1 MKKIKYSYI
10 VICIILLT
18 SCSDYLDRLP
28 LNGVSSDTEI
38 NTEQAIALTNAAYQP
53 IQWMNLYNM
62 RLWTLDIVAGN
73 SIVGGDGGTD
83 GIETTQFANFITTP
97 DNQIALDIWRG
108 ANPGILRSN
117 LVLEKV
123 PDLDIPSSIKE
134 RCLGEAYFLRA
145 HYYFILVRMY
155 GGVPLILTP
164 PEPGKEITS
173 PRTSPDII
181 YQQIISDCENAIN
194 LLPEKSSY
202 SDSDKGRICKEAA
215 LTMLAKVY
223 LTLGRNYND
232 VVNICKQITA
242 MGYDLSKCKYADNF
256 DASIKNN
263 PESIFE
269 VQYTGSSAYD
279 FNGNDNQASWLSTF
293 MGPRNSG
300 FVAGSYGWN
309 LPNQEFVDSYEP
321 GDMRKDLTV
330 FYDGCP
336 DFDGKKYL
344 PSYSL
349 TGYNVR
355 KFLVS
360 INTIKEKNQ
369 SPANFVVYRYADVLL
384 MEAEALNES
393 GRTAEAEAP
402 LNIVRRR
409 AGLPDISGKTQGE
422 MKEIIIHERRIEL
435 AFEGHR
441 WFDLIRIDN
450 GDYALKFLKSLGK
463 VNVNKN
469 RLLLPIPQ
477 QEMDSNPMMT
487 QNPGY

>member
-10 VICIILLT
+10 VICIIFLT
-18 SCSDYLDRLP
+18 SCSGYLDRLP

-38 NTEQAIALTNAAYQP
+38 NTEQALALTHAAYQP

-83 GIETTQFANFITTP
+83 GTETTQFANFITTT

-123 PDLDIPSSIKE
+123 PDLDIPDDLKN

-155 GGVPLILTP
+155 GDVPLILTP
-164 PEPGKEITS
+164 PVPGKDITYS
-173 PRTSPDII
+173 RTSADKI
-181 YQQIISDCENAIN
+181 YEQIISDCEKAIT
-194 LLPEKSSY
+194 LLPEKSNY
-202 SDSDKGRICKEAA
+202 SDSDKGRACKEAA

-232 VVNICKQITA
+232 VVSICKQITA
-242 MGYDLSKCKYADNF
+242 MGYDLTKCKYADNF
-256 DASIKNN
+256 DSSIKNN

-293 MGPRNSG
+293 MGPRSSG

-309 LPNQEFVDSYEP
+309 LPTLEFMTSYES
-321 GDMRKDLTV
+321 GDLRKDITV
-330 FYDGCP
+330 LYEGCP
-336 DFDGKKYL
+336 DFDGMVYL

-349 TGYNVR
+349 TTYNVR

-360 INTIKEKNQ
+360 INIVEARDQ
-369 SPANFVVYRYADVLL
+369 CPANFVVYRYADVLL
-384 MEAEALNES
+384 MEAEALNEL

-402 LNIVRRR
+402 LNIVRSR
-409 AGLPDISGKTQGE
+409 AGLPAVSNKTQEE

-477 QEMDSNPMMT
+477 LEMDSNPMMT

>member
-1 MKKIKYSYI
+1 MKKIKFSYI
-10 VICIILLT
+10 LSCIIFLT
-18 SCSDYLDRLP
+18 SCGDYLDRLP
-28 LNGVSSDTEI
+28 LNGVSTDTEI

-53 IQWMNLYNM
+53 MQWMNLYNM

-73 SIVGGDGGTD
+73 SIVGGGGGTD
-83 GIETTQFANFITTP
+83 GSETTQFANFITTP

-123 PDLDIPSSIKE
+123 QGLDIPDDLKN

-145 HYYFILVRMY
+145 HYYFILVRIY
-155 GGVPLILTP
+155 GGVPLFLTP
-164 PEPGKEITS
+164 LLPGKDITS
-173 PRTSPDII
+173 VRTSTDKI
-181 YQQIISDCENAIN
+181 YEQIISDCEKAIN

-202 SDSDKGRICKEAA
+202 STLDKGRVCKEAA

-223 LTLGRNYND
+223 LTLERNYGD
-232 VVNICKQITA
+232 VVSMCNQITA
-242 MGYDLSKCKYADNF
+242 MGYDLTKCNYADNF
-256 DASIKNN
+256 DANINNN
-263 PESIFE
+263 PESILE
-269 VQYTGSSAYD
+269 VQYTGSSAYN
-279 FNGNDNQASWLSTF
+279 FQENDNQSCWLSVY
-293 MGPRNSG
+293 MGPRDSK

-309 LPNQEFVDSYEP
+309 LPTQEFINSYEP
-321 GDMRKDLTV
+321 GDLRKDLTV
-330 FYDGCP
+330 LYDGCP
-336 DFDGKKYL
+336 DFDGMKYL
-344 PSYSL
+344 TSYSL
-349 TGYNVR
+349 TKYNVR

-360 INTIKEKNQ
+360 TKIADAREKN
-369 SPANFVVYRYADVLL
+369 PANIVVYRYADVLL
-384 MEAEALNES
+384 MKAEVLNEL
-393 GRTAEAEAP
+393 GRTSEAEAP

-409 AGLPDISGKTQGE
+409 AGLPDISGKTQAE
-422 MKEIIIHERRIEL
+422 MKEIIIHERRMEL

-450 GDYALKFLKSLGK
+450 GDYALNFLKSLGK

>member
-1 MKKIKYSYI
+1 MKNIKFSYI
-10 VICIILLT
+10 LSCIILLT

-28 LNGVSSDTEI
+28 LNGVSTDTEI

-62 RLWTLDIVAGN
+62 RIWTLDIVAGN
-73 SIVGGDGGTD
+73 SIVGGDGGRD
-83 GIETTQFANFITTP
+83 GLETTQFANFITTT
-97 DNQIALDIWRG
+97 DNQTALDIWRG

-123 PDLDIPSSIKE
+123 PKLDIPDAVKS

-155 GGVPLILTP
+155 GGVPLFLLP
-164 PEPGKEITS
+164 PVVGKEITS
-173 PRTSPDII
+173 ARTSADKI
-181 YQQIISDCENAIN
+181 YEQIISDCEKAIT

-202 SDSDKGRICKEAA
+202 SASDKGRICKEAA

-223 LTLGRNYND
+223 LTLERNYSD
-232 VVNICKQITA
+232 VVSICKQITA
-242 MGYDLSKCKYADNF
+242 MGYDLTKCNYTDNF
-256 DASIKNN
+256 DANINNN

-279 FNGNDNQASWLSTF
+279 FWGNDNQACWLSTF
-293 MGPRNSG
+293 MGPRNSE

-309 LPNQEFVDSYEP
+309 LPTQEFMDSYEP
-321 GDMRKDLTV
+321 GDLRKDLTV
-330 FYDGCP
+330 LYDGCP
-336 DFDGKKYL
+336 EFDGKKYL
-344 PSYSL
+344 SSYSL

-360 INTIKEKNQ
+360 TKIAKALNQ
-369 SPANFVVYRYADVLL
+369 NPANFVVYRYADVLL
-384 MEAEALNES
+384 MEAEALNELGKS
-393 GRTAEAEAP
+393 AEAEAP

-409 AGLPDISGKTQGE
+409 AGLPDISGKTQSE

-450 GDYALKFLKSLGK
+450 GDYALNFLKSLGK